1 MSDKSDF
8 HKDRVVN
15 LLRNVS
21 ITAPVTVYVALST
34 TLINDDG
41 TGLTEPVGNGYAR
54 TVVIYDAPALGIAQ
68 NQLVTFPQATGAW
81 GTITHFAVMDA
92 VTGGNMLYHDN
103 VTASLPV
110 NNLDTARFQPGQ
122 LPVSEQ

>member
-8 HKDRVVN
+8 HKDRIAN
-15 LLRNVS
+15 LLRNTN

-34 TLINDDG
+34 TTTADDG

-54 TVVIYDAPALGIAQ
+54 TAVVFDAPSLGIMN
-68 NQLVTFPQATGAW
+68 NQLVTFPQATGSW
-81 GTITHFAVMDA
+81 GTLTHFAIMDA
-92 VTGGNMLYHDN
+92 VTGGNMLYHDSL
-103 VTASLPV
+103 TASLPV

-122 LPVSEQ
+122 LTVSEQ